1 MYTTKVSIAPSP
13 VTIDHRDSGL
23 ILGSCFAQEV
33 GARMLA
39 AKFRLVDNPSGII
52 FNPVSISRAYD
63 DLVTQRRYVESDLVQ
78 HGTLWHSMHHHGSF
92 SSPNSL
98 EVLHKINRDSLPM
111 LYDYVIVTLGS
122 AWVYEYRG
130 EVVANCHKIP
140 SREFVRRRLTVDECV
155 AALEPIAHSGAK
167 VVVTVSPVRHIKDG
181 LAENSLSKSILRVA
195 SAELAEVYE
204 NVHYFPSFEI
214 VMDELRDYRY
224 YSDDMLHPSAVAV
237 EYIWQRFGETF
248 FTADTRDL
256 VRKIE
261 KINAALAHRPINPST
276 DEYRKFCD
284 STQEKISALTAEY
297 PEIKF

>member
-1 MYTTKVSIAPSP
+1 
-13 VTIDHRDSGL
+13 
-23 ILGSCFAQEV
+23 
-33 GARMLA
+33 MLA
-39 AKFRLVDNPSGII
+39 AKFRLVENPSGVI

-63 DLVTQRRYVESDLVQ
+63 DLVTQRRYTESDLVQ
-78 HGTLWHSMHHHGSF
+78 HGALWHSMHHHGSF
-92 SSPNSL
+92 SAPNSL

-122 AWVYEYRG
+122 AWIYEYRG

-140 SREFVRRRLTVDECV
+140 SSEFVRRRLTVSECV
-155 AALEPIAHSGAK
+155 ATLEPIARSGAK
-167 VVVTVSPVRHIKDG
+167 VIVTVSPVRHIKDG

-248 FTADTRDL
+248 SL
-256 VRKIE
+256 P
-261 KINAALAHRPINPST
+261 ALAI
-276 DEYRKFCD
+276 
-284 STQEKISALTAEY
+284 
-297 PEIKF
+297 